1 MGQEVDEAITERYN
15 QQTGLIE
22 LRCGHCGNAEE
33 IPTRPR
39 EKHEYGLSLPRWIAA
54 RAPRRFTY
62 GTRGDCTLRGRVS
75 WSDVVCAE
83 CGNMNITDD

>member
-1 MGQEVDEAITERYN
+1 MGQAMDEAISERYN
-15 QQTGLIE
+15 EQTGLIE
-22 LRCGHCGNAEE
+22 LRCGHCGNSEE

-39 EKHEYGLSLPRWIAA
+39 AKHEYGLALPKWIAA

-62 GTRGDCTLRGRVS
+62 GTRGDCTLRGQVS